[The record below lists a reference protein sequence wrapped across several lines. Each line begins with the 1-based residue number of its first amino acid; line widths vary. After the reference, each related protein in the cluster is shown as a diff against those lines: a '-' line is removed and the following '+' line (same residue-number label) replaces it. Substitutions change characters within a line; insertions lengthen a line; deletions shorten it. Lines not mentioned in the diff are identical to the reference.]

1 MSLVSIITPIY
12 KAEKYL
18 QKCLDSIIA
27 QTYTNWEAILV
38 DDGSPDNSGAIC
50 DEYAAKDKRFKVI
63 RQENKGVVNARNT
76 AIAIAQGEYLAFV
89 DSDDTI
95 EPTMLEEM
103 FTIAEKEKSDIVYCN
118 IKAIL
123 PNGIR
128 NINIVSVNNGKDA
141 IKNLLLEKLQ
151 GWLWNKFIKKTF
163 WDKCSIV
170 TDDDAVIME
179 DTYIL
184 IQLFARNPRIKS
196 INSYL
201 YNYNRTN
208 EGAATAINNDVTIK
222 SQKNID
228 NIYNWLIKEE
238 LFNQYKEEFAHMA
251 MTLKFA
257 LLRKDINQ
265 AINCYPF
272 AHKKFSNFRFSF
284 IVSAFYW
291 LLFNTGGVGKS
302 LFKLYFRYK

>member
-103 FTIAEKEKSDIVYCN
+103 LTIAEKEELDIISCN
-118 IKAIL
+118 INAIF
-123 PNGIR
+123 PNNIR
-128 NINIVSVNNGKDA
+128 KINITTIENGKDA

-208 EGAATAINNDVTIK
+208 EGAATAINNNVTIK
-222 SQKNID
+222 AQKNID
-228 NIYNWLIKEE
+228 NIYNWLIKEG
-238 LFNQYKEEFAHMA
+238 LFNQYKEEFAHIA

-257 LLRKDINQ
+257 LLRKDIDQ
-265 AINCYPF
+265 AIECYPY
-272 AHKKFSNFRFSF
+272 AHKNFHNFRFSF
-284 IVSAFYW
+284 IVSTFYW
-291 LLFNTGGVGKS
+291 LGFNCGFLGKL
-302 LFKLYFRYK
+302 LFKAYFKIK